1 VPNTLA
7 RFPLETRGIKYISAF
22 YGDEGLVLPFEEG
35 ASQTFKAGDLVKL
48 SAGAIITCGTN
59 LAAQVAV
66 GMALKPAT
74 GVTGA
79 IIPVR
84 VIRKSDVWSGR
95 YQSDDTF
102 AVADVTGGTGFDL
115 VTEGASA
122 AGEWVIDQDDAA
134 PANARIF
141 GSMEW
146 SGAGTSLNAEDKT
159 LVGNTNLAATAGGPV
174 VFRFSQA
181 ATVFGATET
190 N

>member
-1 VPNTLA
+1 MPNTLA
-7 RFPLETRGIKYISAF
+7 RFPIETRGIKYIPAF

-35 ASQTFKAGDLVKL
+35 ATQSFKAGDLVIL
-48 SAGAIITCGTN
+48 SSGAIVTAGTN

-84 VIRKSDVWSGR
+84 VIRKSDVWAGR

-102 AVADVTGGTGFDL
+102 AVADVVPTTGFDL
-115 VTEGASA
+115 VTEGAVA
-122 AGEWVIDQDDAA
+122 AGEWVINQDDAT
-134 PANARIF
+134 PGSARIMT
-141 GSMEW
+141 SMEW
-146 SGAGTSLNAEDKT
+146 SGGGTSLNAEDKT

-174 VFRFSQA
+174 VFRFAQA